1 MQSFHGSKSNERR
14 NRDHSCR
21 STLDWFERFVG
32 SASDSVFVCSTKSAN
47 SAGAIT
53 GADSAAMKNALQVN
67 ESQLDSTKGIAPRE
81 RLLTIREAAEYLA
94 VSVSTLY
101 GWVWQ
106 RRIPF
111 IKMGRALR
119 FDPHDL
125 AAFIEAN
132 KYAPRKVSHPGS
144 RTNTCYNT
152 GAAGKG

>member
-1 MQSFHGSKSNERR
+1 MKDSRIDER
-14 NRDHSCR
+14 
-21 STLDWFERFVG
+21 
-32 SASDSVFVCSTKSAN
+32 
-47 SAGAIT
+47 
-53 GADSAAMKNALQVN
+53 
-67 ESQLDSTKGIAPRE
+67 QLDSSKGALPCDG
-81 RLLTIREAAEYLA
+81 LLTIREAAEYLA

-132 KYAPRKVSHPGS
+132 KQLPRKEVSYS
-144 RTNTCYNT
+144 RSRNACYNT